1 MKGIGVGMEYICS
14 YNTSSTSSESSIQSH
29 KKIKSKQ
36 LDNTRAQK
44 GRISFQ
50 KGQKITG
57 VVVAVGDSLVLDF
70 NGEKVKA
77 SKDLIKGASVGQVYR
92 FEVGRVTEK
101 LIELKILDSNENAIK
116 VSIL

>member
-1 MKGIGVGMEYICS
+1 M
-14 YNTSSTSSESSIQSH
+14 NPIQSY

-57 VVVAVGDSLVLDF
+57 VVVAVGDLLVLDF

-77 SKDLIKGASVGQVYR
+77 SKDLIKGASSQVYR
-92 FEVGRVTEK
+92 FEAE
-101 LIELKILDSNENAIK
+101 ELRKN
-116 VSIL
+116 